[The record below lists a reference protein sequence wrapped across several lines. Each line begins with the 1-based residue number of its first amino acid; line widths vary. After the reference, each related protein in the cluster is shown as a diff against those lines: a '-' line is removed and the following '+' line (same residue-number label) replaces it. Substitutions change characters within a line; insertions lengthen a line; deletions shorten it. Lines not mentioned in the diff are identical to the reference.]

1 MSGSGHTGLPLKSEC
16 NTINMLRTELL
27 SRAVDSRAWMTR
39 IETALFYVLSG
50 LLWLGAHTCVETAAA
65 AAETA
70 MQRLSAA
77 PTVLTTEQE
86 KGAAETAGSEFKEC
100 AVACPSMVVIPVGKF
115 SMGSS
120 EEEVGRTEGEGPQH
134 EVAIAKPFAVSKY
147 EVAFD
152 QWDVC
157 VAAAACPRAGD
168 AWGRGIMPV
177 INVSWDDAKL
187 YVAWLSRSQARNIG
201 S

>member
-1 MSGSGHTGLPLKSEC
+1 
-16 NTINMLRTELL
+16 MLRTGFL

-86 KGAAETAGSEFKEC
+86 KGAAETAVSEFKEC
-100 AVACPSMVVIPVGKF
+100 AVACPSMVVIPAGKF
-115 SMGSS
+115 SMGSSSMGSS

-134 EVAIAKPFAVSKY
+134 
-147 EVAFD
+147 
-152 QWDVC
+152 
-157 VAAAACPRAGD
+157 
-168 AWGRGIMPV
+168 
-177 INVSWDDAKL
+177 
-187 YVAWLSRSQARNIG
+187 
-201 S
+201 